1 MFRISGGKAPKRE
14 LGLGHIFRC
23 LSLAEQLK
31 FNQLFFAL
39 EDFGGAQKI
48 IRKEGHQNIFKLGKD
63 IGVAA
68 DIRTTSRIIHKE
80 KVDILIVDK
89 YNVSQKYL
97 KKLIKH
103 VKVVL
108 VSDLKNIDFPA
119 DLVINGFIG
128 FENKIVK
135 NRFGTKCLLGPA
147 YQILSNN
154 FLKKT
159 PKMRNFDLL
168 ATFGGFDENNIIE
181 TLLKELLHFR
191 GKIRTKI
198 ILGPA
203 TKKTSK
209 IRSFEKKLGNSIKI
223 IQHTDNM
230 FKEMADSKNGL
241 CAGGIT
247 TYEFAALKIPFVIIC
262 QVKHQL
268 KTAQEWN
275 KRKLA
280 HNMGLFNKN
289 TGKKINDFL
298 YLVAEEKIV
307 YKMKKKS
314 PVDGFGTNRVVKEIM
329 KIR

>member
-97 KKLIKH
+97 KELIKH

-108 VSDLKNIDFPA
+108 VSDLKNIDFPG

-135 NRFGTKCLLGPA
+135 
-147 YQILSNN
+147 
-154 FLKKT
+154 
-159 PKMRNFDLL
+159 
-168 ATFGGFDENNIIE
+168 
-181 TLLKELLHFR
+181 
-191 GKIRTKI
+191 
-198 ILGPA
+198 
-203 TKKTSK
+203 
-209 IRSFEKKLGNSIKI
+209 
-223 IQHTDNM
+223 
-230 FKEMADSKNGL
+230 
-241 CAGGIT
+241 
-247 TYEFAALKIPFVIIC
+247 
-262 QVKHQL
+262 KHL
-268 KTAQEWN
+268 
-275 KRKLA
+275 KLA
-280 HNMGLFNKN
+280 F
-289 TGKKINDFL
+289 T
-298 YLVAEEKIV
+298 
-307 YKMKKKS
+307 
-314 PVDGFGTNRVVKEIM
+314 
-329 KIR
+329 